1 MKFLQ
6 SSLFRAL
13 TAIVVGVLLIKY
25 PDNTVT
31 GIVVAIGL
39 LFFLSGIVSLLTYWN
54 ARRHQSEYII
64 YDAQGR
70 QIAGQKPVFPIVG
83 IGSIILGGILATMPT
98 TFISMLMYVIG
109 TLLILGA
116 ITQFM
121 AIISARRFGSSS
133 FFFWVCPSL
142 ILLAGLYIILKPMA
156 PLSTAML
163 LLGWLSLFYGV
174 VEAINALTFARR
186 RKRWEREQEQSQYL
200 EAEEIKPE
208 EEEPTATEA
217 ETETKTE
224 IE

>member
-54 ARRHQSEYII
+54 ARRHQSEYTI
-64 YDAQGR
+64 YDVQGR

-133 FFFWVCPSL
+133 LFFWVCPSL

>member
-54 ARRHQSEYII
+54 ARRHQSEYTI

-217 ETETKTE
+217 ETETQTE